1 MMPEICQLIFLL
13 DQTSTLMCH
22 PLKCSSEIVTDT
34 LDKTVEKLL
43 SIEKLELKKTS
54 PLTNIF
60 AKKLVLMKMKTDA
73 KLNFHLQNFMILFLI
88 VLKIAKGDLIL

>member
-1 MMPEICQLIFLL
+1 
-13 DQTSTLMCH
+13 MCH
-22 PLKCSSEIVTDT
+22 TLKCSSEIVTDT

-54 PLTNIF
+54 PLTNIS

>member
-1 MMPEICQLIFLL
+1 
-13 DQTSTLMCH
+13 MCH
-22 PLKCSSEIVTDT
+22 TLKCSSEIVADT

-54 PLTNIF
+54 PLTNIS

>member
-1 MMPEICQLIFLL
+1 
-13 DQTSTLMCH
+13 MCH

-54 PLTNIF
+54 PLTNI
-60 AKKLVLMKMKTDA
+60 LRR
-73 KLNFHLQNFMILFLI
+73 N
-88 VLKIAKGDLIL
+88 